1 MRARAEPAQ
10 APLAGVDAFREF
22 YDQALPRI
30 YRYFYHRCGRAA
42 GTAEELT
49 QETFLAAVTE
59 LRKGRRVDDPPAW
72 IRGIARHKLIDHYR
86 RQARSARVSAIA
98 QPISGDTAVWDIAEE
113 RELTLR
119 TLDALPALQ
128 RAALVLRYLDDLS
141 VPDVARALGK
151 SVHATESLLARGKES
166 FRRVYPG
173 IDR

>member
-1 MRARAEPAQ
+1 MGARAEPA
-10 APLAGVDAFREF
+10 LALLADVDAFREF
-22 YDQALPRI
+22 YDQALPGI

-49 QETFLAAVTE
+49 QDTFLAAVTE
-59 LRKGRRVDDPPAW
+59 LRKGKRVDDPLAW

-98 QPISGDTAVWDIAEE
+98 EPISRDTAVWDAAEE

-119 TLDALPALQ
+119 TLAALPALQ
-128 RAALVLRYLDDLS
+128 RAALVLRYMDDLS

-166 FRRVYPG
+166 FRRAYPG
-173 IDR
+173 GS

>member
-1 MRARAEPAQ
+1 MGARAEPAQ

-22 YDQALPRI
+22 YDRALPRI

-59 LRKGRRVDDPPAW
+59 LRKGKRVDDPLAW
-72 IRGIARHKLIDHYR
+72 IRGIARHKLMDHYR
-86 RQARSARVSAIA
+86 RQARSAHITAIA
-98 QPISGDTAVWDIAEE
+98 EPIIGDAAVWDAAEE
-113 RELTLR
+113 REITLR

-141 VPDVARALGK
+141 VPDVARALRK
-151 SVHATESLLARGKES
+151 SVHATESLLARGRES
-166 FRRVYPG
+166 FRRAYPG
-173 IDR
+173 SGR

>member
-22 YDQALPRI
+22 YDQVLPRI
-30 YRYFYHRCGRAA
+30 YAYFYHRCGRAV

-59 LRKGRRVDDPPAW
+59 LRKGKHVDDPLAW

-98 QPISGDTAVWDIAEE
+98 APISGDTAAWDAAED
-113 RELTLR
+113 RELTLL

-141 VPDVARALGK
+141 VRDVAHALGK

-166 FRRVYPG
+166 FRRAYPES
-173 IDR
+173 DR